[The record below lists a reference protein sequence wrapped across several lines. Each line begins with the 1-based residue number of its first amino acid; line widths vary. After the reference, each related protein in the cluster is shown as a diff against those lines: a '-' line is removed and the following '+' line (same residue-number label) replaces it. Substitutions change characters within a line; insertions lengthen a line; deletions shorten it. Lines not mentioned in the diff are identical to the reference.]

1 MLNNVTIVGRLTRD
15 PEIRQTNNGNSVGNF
30 TIANDYGV
38 INGEKQT
45 LFISVSLFGKQVD
58 TLQKFFFKGSLIGLT
73 GRLTQRK
80 YTNKN
85 GVEVT
90 ATEIHAERIEF
101 VDSKSSSQAEGGET
115 VQDTAKKVDAF
126 IEDEDSLPF

>member
-1 MLNNVTIVGRLTRD
+1 MLNNVTLVGRLTRD
-15 PEIRQTNNGNSVGNF
+15 PEIRQTNNGTSVGNF

-38 INGEKQT
+38 LNGEKQT
-45 LFISVSLFGKQVD
+45 LFINVSLFGKQTE
-58 TLQKFFFKGSLIGLT
+58 TLAKFFAKGNLIGVT

-80 YTNKN
+80 YTNRD

-101 VDSKSSSQAEGGET
+101 VDSKSSQEGNKES
-115 VQDTAKKVDAF
+115 VQETAKKVDAF